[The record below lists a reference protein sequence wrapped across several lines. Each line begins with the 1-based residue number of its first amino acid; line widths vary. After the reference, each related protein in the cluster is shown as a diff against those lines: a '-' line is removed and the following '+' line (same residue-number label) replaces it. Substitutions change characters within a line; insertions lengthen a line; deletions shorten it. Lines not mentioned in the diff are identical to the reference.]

1 MQSLLVRDSAVVEM
15 PRVDAIAGRLRVN
28 GQALRAIFRP
38 VRVGACVGF
47 GTDRTVSTAA
57 SGCEGSHVNGPRRHK
72 GLVWPEGTQDRNWS
86 VGVPF
91 DPEAAL
97 ATEVRGHPNQHCWAD
112 MNILSGGIQ

>member
-1 MQSLLVRDSAVVEM
+1 MQSLLVRDSAAVEM

-57 SGCEGSHVNGPRRHK
+57 SGCEGSHVDG
-72 GLVWPEGTQDRNWS
+72 PEGTQDRNWS
-86 VGVPF
+86 VGVRF
-91 DPEAAL
+91 GHAAAL
-97 ATEVRGHPNQHCWAD
+97 ASEVLSHPSRHCGAD
-112 MNILSGGIQ
+112 MNIWSGGIQ